1 MKKADA
7 KTLMRQVLNYKRSE
21 YPNLCLCSDYVVLI
35 MQESAFSTLTVILS
49 DRKVHASH
57 ARMEMLLSI
66 SVNDKNWS
74 PEERDEIIER
84 ATEIYLEKRRKKKL
98 STTAVHWEPPR
109 KVPRNTFPDSDASDV
124 SKCSSSISDDECD
137 DDGVVTAVFLR
148 I

>member
-1 MKKADA
+1 MQR
-7 KTLMRQVLNYKRSE
+7 LQVLNYKRSE

-84 ATEIYLEKRRKKKL
+84 ATEIYIEKRRKKKL
-98 STTAVHWEPPR
+98 STTAVHGEPRGRWQETPFLIR
-109 KVPRNTFPDSDASDV
+109 THQMLASV
-124 SKCSSSISDDECD
+124 LLASATTSVTMRWSCHCSILANLSEQ
-137 DDGVVTAVFLR
+137 F
-148 I
+148 

>member
-1 MKKADA
+1 MQR
-7 KTLMRQVLNYKRSE
+7 LQVLNYKRSE
-21 YPNLCLCSDYVVLI
+21 YPNLWLCAEI
-35 MQESAFSTLTVILS
+35 MLCISGSNSTVERAFSNLTVILS
-49 DRKVHASH
+49 DRRVHMSH
-57 ARMEMLLSI
+57 ARMEMVLSI